1 MLKKPMIILLVVLL
15 SLPVITAAE
24 EQENEVGE
32 DVVEDLPENEVQE
45 DEAEVEGREKDGVL
59 IEVVEEVREDDEY
72 SSEMEAGEAIPE
84 EAEVKSQNSSGD
96 INVSGEG
103 SVSVEPDIGYVNFS
117 IVAGGEN
124 INELYQDNVSTVN
137 EVVDA
142 LVEHGVSRDNI
153 TTEGFNIRDDYRH
166 LPPEEREKEPSYVV
180 TTDLKVLVEDLEEEM
195 GEVMNI
201 GIDSGANRVSSIQ
214 FDVEDPEEH
223 YYDAL
228 EKALENAEKK
238 TERIADFYDASPGEV
253 KMVNEDRAQ
262 IGRGV
267 QMEMADA
274 EYAEEAALGD
284 TLPIEPGEI
293 SFESQVQV
301 KYGLN

>member
-1 MLKKPMIILLVVLL
+1 MLKKLMIILLVLLL

-24 EQENEVGE
+24 EQEDEVGE
-32 DVVEDLPENEVQE
+32 DIVEE
-45 DEAEVEGREKDGVL
+45 
-59 IEVVEEVREDDEY
+59 VEEVREDDEY
-72 SSEMEAGEAIPE
+72 SSEMGAGEAISE
-84 EAEVKSQNSSGD
+84 EVEVKSQNSSGE

-124 INELYQDNVSTVN
+124 IYKLYQDNVSTVN

-142 LVEHGVSRDNI
+142 LVEYGVSRDNI

-166 LPPEEREKEPSYVV
+166 LPPEEREEKPSYVV
-180 TTDLKVLVEDLEEEM
+180 TTDLKVLIEDLDEKM

-228 EKALENAEKK
+228 EKALENAENKA
-238 TERIADFYDASPGEV
+238 ERIADFYDATPGEV
-253 KMVNEDRAQ
+253 KRVNEDRAH

-284 TLPIEPGEI
+284 TLPIEPGDI

-301 KYGLN
+301 KYGLD